1 MESTFNMILHVYA
14 VVGTFYTFENI
25 LNVNYK
31 KLLIQMFSQLSCPY
45 IWQSFTNAF
54 LFQPPMLRCT
64 WLMANIA

>member
-45 IWQSFTNAF
+45 I
-54 LFQPPMLRCT
+54 
-64 WLMANIA
+64 